1 MTSLVMHSA
10 RPTPLASLLVPSHLV
25 RTLWDRRELIAQF
38 SRRYF
43 YARYRG
49 THLGAVWAFISP
61 LLMLAVYTFV
71 FNFIFQARNPSGD
84 VTNSQFAVLLFCGI
98 SVFGVFSESVTRSSS
113 LVLDNPN
120 YVKKVVFPIEVLP
133 VASVA
138 SSLMFSSFSLLLV
151 VLGSWA
157 AFGRVP
163 WTVVLIPLVLLPLV
177 FLSLGLAWFLASL
190 GVFIRDISNL
200 VVLLVSQLLFFL
212 TPIFYRIENLP
223 ERLKPVAMLNPL
235 AHIVE
240 GARRVLV
247 LGQQPDW
254 AALGLVTLLGL
265 LTMQLG
271 YAWFMK
277 SKRGF
282 ADVL

>member
-1 MTSLVMHSA
+1 
-10 RPTPLASLLVPSHLV
+10 
-25 RTLWDRRELIAQF
+25 
-38 SRRYF
+38 
-43 YARYRG
+43 
-49 THLGAVWAFISP
+49 
-61 LLMLAVYTFV
+61 MLAVYTFV
-71 FNFIFQARNPSGD
+71 FNYIFRARNPSAD

-98 SVFGVFSESVTRSSS
+98 SVYGIFSESVTRSSS

-133 VASVA
+133 VSSVA

-151 VLGSWA
+151 VLGTWVTY
-157 AFGRVP
+157 GRVP

-177 FLSLGLAWFLASL
+177 LLALGLAWFLASL
-190 GVFIRDISNL
+190 GVFVRDISNL

-223 ERLKPVAMLNPL
+223 EKLKPIAALNPL
-235 AHIVE
+235 AHVVE

-247 LGQQPDW
+247 LGEQPDW
-254 AALGLVTLLGL
+254 AALGLVTLAGL
-265 LTMQLG
+265 LSMQLG

>member
-10 RPTPLASLLVPSHLV
+10 RPTPVARLLAPSHLV
-25 RTLWDRRELIAQF
+25 STLWSRRDLIGQF

-71 FNFIFQARNPSGD
+71 FNYIFRARNPSGD

-98 SVFGVFSESVTRSSS
+98 SVYGIFSESVTRSSS

-133 VASVA
+133 VSSVA
-138 SSLMFSSFSLLLV
+138 SSLMFSSFSMLLV
-151 VLGSWA
+151 VLGTWVTY
-157 AFGRVP
+157 GRVP
-163 WTVVLIPLVLLPLV
+163 WTIVLIPLVLLPLV
-177 FLSLGLAWFLASL
+177 LLALGLAWFLASL
-190 GVFIRDISNL
+190 GVFVRDISNL

-223 ERLKPVAMLNPL
+223 EKLRPIAELNPL

-247 LGQQPDW
+247 LGEQPDW
-254 AALGLVTLLGL
+254 AALGLVTLAGL
-265 LTMQLG
+265 LSMQLG

>member
-10 RPTPLASLLVPSHLV
+10 RPTPLASLLAPAHLV
-25 RTLWDRRELIAQF
+25 RTLWSRRELIGQF

-71 FNFIFQARNPSGD
+71 FNYIFRARNPSAD

-98 SVFGVFSESVTRSSS
+98 SVYGIFSESVTRSSS

-133 VASVA
+133 VSSVA

-151 VLGSWA
+151 VLGTWVTY
-157 AFGRVP
+157 GRVP

-177 FLSLGLAWFLASL
+177 LLALGLAWFLASL
-190 GVFIRDISNL
+190 GVFVRDISNL

-223 ERLKPVAMLNPL
+223 EKLKPIAALNPL
-235 AHIVE
+235 AHVVE

-247 LGQQPDW
+247 LGEQPDW
-254 AALGLVTLLGL
+254 AALGLVTLAGL
-265 LTMQLG
+265 LSMQLG

>member
-10 RPTPLASLLVPSHLV
+10 RPTPLASLLAPSHV
-25 RTLWDRRELIAQF
+25 VGTLWARRGLIGQF
-38 SRRYF
+38 ARRYF

-49 THLGAVWAFISP
+49 THLGAVWALISP

-71 FNFIFQARNPSGD
+71 FNFIFQARNASAD
-84 VTNSQFAVLLFCGI
+84 LTNSQFAVLLFCGI
-98 SVFGVFSESVTRSSS
+98 SVYGIFSESVSRSSS

-133 VASVA
+133 VSSVA

-151 VLGSWA
+151 VLGAWV

-177 FLSLGLAWFLASL
+177 FLTLGLAWFLASL
-190 GVFIRDISNL
+190 GVFVRDISNL

-223 ERLKPVAMLNPL
+223 ESLRPIAVLNPL

-254 AALGLVTLLGL
+254 AALGLVSLVGL

>member
-1 MTSLVMHSA
+1 M
-10 RPTPLASLLVPSHLV
+10 
-25 RTLWDRRELIAQF
+25 
-38 SRRYF
+38 
-43 YARYRG
+43 
-49 THLGAVWAFISP
+49 
-61 LLMLAVYTFV
+61 
-71 FNFIFQARNPSGD
+71 
-84 VTNSQFAVLLFCGI
+84 
-98 SVFGVFSESVTRSSS
+98 
-113 LVLDNPN
+113 
-120 YVKKVVFPIEVLP
+120 
-133 VASVA
+133 
-138 SSLMFSSFSLLLV
+138 
-151 VLGSWA
+151 
-157 AFGRVP
+157 
-163 WTVVLIPLVLLPLV
+163 
-177 FLSLGLAWFLASL
+177 
-190 GVFIRDISNL
+190 FIRDISNL

-223 ERLKPVAMLNPL
+223 EGLRPIAVLNPL

-254 AALGLVTLLGL
+254 AAVGMVTLVGL

>member
-1 MTSLVMHSA
+1 MSSLVMHSA

-25 RTLWDRRELIAQF
+25 RTLWARRDLISQF
-38 SRRYF
+38 ARRYF
-43 YARYRG
+43 FARYRG

-61 LLMLAVYTFV
+61 LVMLAVYTFV
-71 FNFIFQARNPSGD
+71 FNYVFQARNPSAD
-84 VTNSQFAVLLFCGI
+84 ITNSQFAVLLFCGI
-98 SVFGVFSESVTRSSS
+98 TVYGIFSESVSRSSS

-133 VASVA
+133 VSSVA
-138 SSLMFSSFSLLLV
+138 SSLMFSSFSMLLV
-151 VLGSWA
+151 VLGTWA

-223 ERLKPVAMLNPL
+223 ERLKPIAVLNPL

-254 AALGLVTLLGL
+254 AALGLVTIVGL